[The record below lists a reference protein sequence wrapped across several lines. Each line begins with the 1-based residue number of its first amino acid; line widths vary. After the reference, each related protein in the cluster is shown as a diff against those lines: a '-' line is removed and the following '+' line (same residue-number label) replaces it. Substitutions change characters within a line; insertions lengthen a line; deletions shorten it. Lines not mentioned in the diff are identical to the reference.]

1 MNKNKE
7 TRCIIFFI
15 TSHMISLMLRK
26 NLGLDIDPW
35 LNKFLHF
42 VLLQSK
48 DWKLAHQIFL
58 KQFAMELNGQIHPSI
73 HLWQYFGMDSL
84 MQLLLLHGTQRGT
97 GGKDGQL
104 LGQIFPFF
112 LLMDRL
118 ISDKMF
124 SLCLETAIGSLR
136 RLLALSILLW

>member
-1 MNKNKE
+1 
-7 TRCIIFFI
+7 
-15 TSHMISLMLRK
+15 
-26 NLGLDIDPW
+26 
-35 LNKFLHF
+35 
-42 VLLQSK
+42 
-48 DWKLAHQIFL
+48 
-58 KQFAMELNGQIHPSI
+58 MELNGQIHPSI

-136 RLLALSILLW
+136 RLLALSILL